1 MYKKPGSYEIEL
13 TVTNS
18 LGRVSDPYVFDFEI
32 FPDYQPAVEIDLNNS
47 VIARNEKVGA
57 WNYNAVSTDND
68 IISSNTI
75 ELWYDSNNDGTYD
88 QLLNTYDGKNDF
100 PEFTPTKLGKYK
112 FVDKVVESFG
122 EETLPEFITPADTVS
137 KIVEREILVDNLVP
151 MTGLY
156 VQIPIVRP
164 RIDTYFMLDA
174 NLNSDKV
181 NYAKNNR
188 MEIGRASCRERV

>member
-88 QLLNTYDGKNDF
+88 QLLNTYDGKNGF